1 MRVKAEGSE
10 MLLRLMS
17 AATMRGD
24 VLANNIASQSMPGYR
39 RRDVVFEET
48 LRNAIEKGSNQREL
62 DALRPEIEID
72 FDREPRADGNNVSPE
87 EERTML
93 RENRLRYELYAAML
107 SGRARLISQAINST
121 T

>member
-1 MRVKAEGSE
+1 MRGKAEGSE

-24 VLANNIASQSMPGYR
+24 VLANNIASQSLPGYR

-62 DALRPEIEID
+62 DELRPEIEID

-107 SGRARLISQAINST
+107 SGRSRLISQAINST